1 MTVTFRGRE
10 VTHPAARAGA
20 LAGATTALALTAAW
34 TLFWVLLTFPIHA
47 ALRATGG
54 RGFLRKGD
62 DGDAYRVP
70 WWVMLLVALVCTAPL
85 TLAALG
91 AS

>member
-20 LAGATTALALTAAW
+20 LAGATTALALNAAW
-34 TLFWVLLTFPIHA
+34 TLFWVLITFPMHA
-47 ALRATGG
+47 ALRFAGG

-62 DGDAYRVP
+62 DAYRVP
-70 WWVMLLVALVCTAPL
+70 WWAMLLVALVCTAPL